1 MRMTTQHSV
10 VSAQSPMNRDH
21 RLDARLLQIV
31 MEESQDGVMIVDRRG
46 NIRQINQA
54 LSALTGYRASELK
67 GRNIGRFLAHIEDSS
82 FFDDMMD
89 RLWHSGFWQ
98 GDIAWR
104 NRQETTVPVRLRV
117 SAVLPYRGPVHLFVV
132 QMVRTSISSLF
143 RPDQQMESSSYDTL
157 TGLPNRLLF
166 EDRLSRSVTQAR
178 RHGNSLCVMF
188 LDLDRFQ
195 MINESLGYAMGNK
208 LLKAV
213 AERLAQCLRTSDS
226 VARIGA
232 DEFGLLLSD
241 LDEGAGPIRNVSF
254 VARKMYDAL
263 VEPVQ
268 LGSQEV
274 AISATMGIT
283 LYPQDGNSVSEL
295 MKNAST
301 ALDHARRKGPNNY
314 QFFSSEMTETARRRF
329 ELESSLRH
337 ATDRN
342 ELRLFYQPQIDLR
355 TGELIGAE
363 ALVRWQ
369 HPHRGLIS
377 PLEFIPVAEETGL
390 IVPIGNWVLR
400 TACQQIASWRDQHIT
415 PVRIGVNISA
425 LQFKKQDLAALVEQL
440 MLEWQIDPELL
451 DLEITE
457 SAIVDDVERAV
468 TMLRRINK
476 LGIKL
481 SIDDFGTGYSSLSQL
496 RQFPF
501 KTLKIDRSFVQN
513 ISTNNGDT
521 AIVHAIIAMAHSLDQ
536 TVIVEGLETT
546 EQLDVMRRLK
556 CNEMQGFLFSAPVPA
571 EVMTEM
577 LRQGRKL
584 EMSA

>member
-1 MRMTTQHSV
+1 
-10 VSAQSPMNRDH
+10 
-21 RLDARLLQIV
+21 
-31 MEESQDGVMIVDRRG
+31 
-46 NIRQINQA
+46 
-54 LSALTGYRASELK
+54 
-67 GRNIGRFLAHIEDSS
+67 
-82 FFDDMMD
+82 
-89 RLWHSGFWQ
+89 
-98 GDIAWR
+98 
-104 NRQETTVPVRLRV
+104 
-117 SAVLPYRGPVHLFVV
+117 
-132 QMVRTSISSLF
+132 
-143 RPDQQMESSSYDTL
+143 SYDPL

-166 EDRLSRSVTQAR
+166 EDRLARSITQAR
-178 RHGNSLCVMF
+178 RHGNSIGVMF

-195 MINESLGYAMGNK
+195 MINESLGYTMGNK
-208 LLKAV
+208 LLKV
-213 AERLAQCLRTSDS
+213 VSERLANCLRTSDS

-241 LDEGAGPIRNVSF
+241 LDEGAGPIRNLSF
-254 VARKMYDAL
+254 VARKTYDAL
-263 VEPVQ
+263 MEPVL

-283 LYPQDGNSVSEL
+283 LYPQDGDSVSEL

-301 ALDHARRKGPNNY
+301 ALDHARRKGHNNY
-314 QFFSSEMTETARRRF
+314 QFFSSEMTETARKRF

-337 ATDRN
+337 AIDRN
-342 ELRLFYQPQIDLR
+342 ELRLFYQPQINLHS
-355 TGELIGAE
+355 GELIGAE

-369 HPHRGLIS
+369 HPQKGLIS

-390 IVPIGNWVLR
+390 IVPIGNWVLK
-400 TACQQIASWRDQHIT
+400 TACQQIAFWRDNQIT
-415 PVRIGVNISA
+415 PVRVGVNISA
-425 LQFKKQDLAALVEQL
+425 LQFKKQDLATFVEQL

-468 TMLRRINK
+468 TMLHRISK

-496 RQFPF
+496 RHFPF

-513 ISTNNGDT
+513 ISTNHDDT
-521 AIVHAIIAMAHSLDQ
+521 AIVNAIIAMAHSLDQ

-556 CNEMQGFLFSAPVPA
+556 CNEMQGYLFSAPVPA
-571 EVMTEM
+571 DVMTEM
-577 LRQGRKL
+577 LRQGKKL
-584 EMSA
+584 ELSA